1 MVVARATPV
10 VRDATPSHQETSL
23 AKTSSRALAAR
34 RGVWYVA
41 LGVHPEPLRRLV
53 RNGRDNFLRALA
65 ARHHDAAAEAA
76 APA

>member
-1 MVVARATPV
+1 M
-10 VRDATPSHQETSL
+10 